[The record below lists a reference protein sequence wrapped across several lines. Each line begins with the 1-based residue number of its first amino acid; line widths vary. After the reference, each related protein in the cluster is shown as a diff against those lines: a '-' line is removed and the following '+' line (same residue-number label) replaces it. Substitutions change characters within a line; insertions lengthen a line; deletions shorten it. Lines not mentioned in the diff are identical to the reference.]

1 MSDFRIDKITNRD
14 GSAGTQIAGITTFS
28 GTSGI
33 VMPSGNTLYKF
44 VDPNL
49 VTDAL
54 ILQYDFSNHNS
65 YPGSGNTVYDKVG
78 GHDGTLYNSPT
89 YSSNNGGYL
98 SLSGSDDYIQVPNG
112 TTMRW
117 DNPHSIE
124 FWVYPLGTG
133 DAAQN
138 ILEASYSDNMRIQFD
153 MSDAWGTG
161 RAEAWVENATA
172 GDDLRVYNQWFKPGA
187 WHHLV
192 VTRSEN
198 LATMYIDGKLDD
210 GTADNGANTGAQN
223 STIKTALPSN
233 YTGTVYIGRFSGG
246 AGTENF
252 DGYISLFSIYQK
264 SLSKDEVLQNYNA
277 WKGRYQ

>member
-1 MSDFRIDKITNRD
+1 MSDFRIDKITNRVGD
-14 GSAGTQIAGITTFS
+14 AGTQIAGITTFS

-33 VMPSGNTLYKF
+33 VMPSGNTVDKF
-44 VDPNL
+44 VDTNL

-65 YPGSGNTVYDKVG
+65 YPGSGNTVYDIVG

-98 SLSGSDDYIQVPNG
+98 SLSGSNDYIQVPNG
-112 TTMRW
+112 QTMRW
-117 DNPHSIE
+117 DQPHSVE
-124 FWVYPLGTG
+124 FWIYPLGTG

-138 ILEASYSDNMRIQFD
+138 ILEASYSVNMRIQFD
-153 MSDAWGTG
+153 MSDTLGTG

-172 GDDLRVYNQWFKPGA
+172 GDGLRVYNQWLKPGA

-192 VTRSEN
+192 VTRSES
-198 LATMYIDGKLDD
+198 LATMYVDGKLDD
-210 GTADNGANTGAQN
+210 GTADSGVNPGAQN
-223 STIKTALPSN
+223 STLKTALPSN
-233 YTGTVYIGRFSGG
+233 YTSTVYIGRFSGD

-264 SLSKDEVLQNYNA
+264 ALSKDEVLQNYNA
-277 WKGRYQ
+277 WKGRY

>member
-1 MSDFRIDKITNRD
+1 MSDFRINKITNRD
-14 GSAGTQIAGITTFS
+14 GSAGTQITGITTFS

-33 VMPSGNTLYKF
+33 VMPSGNTAYRF

-89 YSSNNGGYL
+89 YSLNNGGYL

-133 DAAQN
+133 DSAQN

-153 MSDAWGTG
+153 KSDVWGTG
-161 RAEAWVENATA
+161 RAEAWVENATG
-172 GDDLRVYNQWFKPGA
+172 GDHLRVYNQWFKPGA

-210 GTADNGANTGAQN
+210 GTADNGVNTGAQN
-223 STIKTALPSN
+223 STLKTALPSN

-252 DGYISLFSIYQK
+252 DGYISLFSVYQK
-264 SLSKDEVLQNYNA
+264 ALSKDEVLQNYNA